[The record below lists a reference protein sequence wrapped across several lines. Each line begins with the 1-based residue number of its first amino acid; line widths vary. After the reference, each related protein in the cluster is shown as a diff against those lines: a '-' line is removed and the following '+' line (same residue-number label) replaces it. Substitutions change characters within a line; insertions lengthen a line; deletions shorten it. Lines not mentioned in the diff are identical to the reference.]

1 MADPGETVI
10 WKLRAFVYRWFADTT
25 RPPTVHDAA
34 SAFGMTDTEAA
45 AVFDE
50 LDRRHAFFLDPGTRN
65 IRIANPFSGV
75 PTAFRVHANG
85 RAYFANCAWDA
96 LGIPAALHAD
106 AADRGQLRR
115 VRRAAAA
122 HRRRRPGRRR
132 RASFAH
138 FLVPFRRWYD
148 DMVFT

>member
-1 MADPGETVI
+1 VADPGETVI
-10 WKLRAFVYRWFADTT
+10 WKVRAFVYRWFADTT

-85 RAYFANCAWDA
+85 RTYFANCAWDA
-96 LGIPAALHAD
+96 LGIPAALRAD
-106 AADRGQLRR
+106 AAVEASCAESGEPLPITVADGK
-115 VRRAAAA
+115 VVPA
-122 HRRRRPGRRR
+122 
-132 RASFAH
+132 ASFAH